1 MSCFNTYYQAVQH
14 TTIRPSGILLCGL
27 ETHYEEVRW
36 CGRLRAGLASV
47 WACDGGFGVAGL
59 EGCEAEANVHYD
71 AMLHSI
77 HAFLSDFPECFACA
91 QPLE

>member
-1 MSCFNTYYQAVQH
+1 MRV
-14 TTIRPSGILLCGL
+14 LLACGHVMGAL
-27 ETHYEEVRW
+27 
-36 CGRLRAGLASV
+36 
-47 WACDGGFGVAGL
+47 VAGL